1 MANISDLLGTHL
13 SATDLES
20 RPVRIRYDLSTT
32 VSPTGNNVIRM
43 AFPTFADNSILDC
56 RSIFLR
62 FNLNMTPGTKLDVP
76 CAGSIF
82 RSLKVYSGS
91 SCISHIEDLST
102 LLYLESRINT
112 TATTSDYQRYLD
124 GDQPDAAPV
133 DSREH
138 IIRFA
143 PLGSILNS
151 NACLPTSRLSTIFF
165 ELTLQDSAKCLW
177 NPDTNP
183 TYNISDIQCLCTYL
197 KSASLSSY
205 FNSQPLAFHVT
216 DYSQRYSTITTQ
228 SALVRLQSAHTSL
241 NSIMTVVRAQTQMN
255 APTDTR
261 YKMGEFLNPYQSS
274 NLYVN
279 SSLWYDVDIDSN
291 EQRFRNLVDVVPAI
305 KNSQYVTAA
314 AYNDGPM
321 HILGIKVSAAPSE
334 FSQQLLSGT
343 STKNLTSDLVLK
355 LNLVSQPTDPLIA
368 TSYLLSSC
376 LIYTDGAARGDLK
389 IRF

>member
-1 MANISDLLGTHL
+1 
-13 SATDLES
+13 
-20 RPVRIRYDLSTT
+20 
-32 VSPTGNNVIRM
+32 
-43 AFPTFADNSILDC
+43 
-56 RSIFLR
+56 
-62 FNLNMTPGTKLDVP
+62 
-76 CAGSIF
+76 
-82 RSLKVYSGS
+82 
-91 SCISHIEDLST
+91 
-102 LLYLESRINT
+102 
-112 TATTSDYQRYLD
+112 
-124 GDQPDAAPV
+124 
-133 DSREH
+133 
-138 IIRFA
+138 
-143 PLGSILNS
+143 
-151 NACLPTSRLSTIFF
+151 
-165 ELTLQDSAKCLW
+165 
-177 NPDTNP
+177 
-183 TYNISDIQCLCTYL
+183 
-197 KSASLSSY
+197 
-205 FNSQPLAFHVT
+205 
-216 DYSQRYSTITTQ
+216 
-228 SALVRLQSAHTSL
+228 
-241 NSIMTVVRAQTQMN
+241 MTVVRAQTQMN